1 MRTLNFNEEIFKPII
16 VFFMINS
23 VEVVKSI
30 NILWTTEIIILI
42 NPEQTVCIKKKKIN
56 KFLRIQKC
64 IHN

>member
-42 NPEQTVCIKKKKIN
+42 NPEQTVCIKKKKKIN
-56 KFLRIQKC
+56 F
-64 IHN
+64 